1 VNAEADESSGS
12 WGNKAIV
19 AGMAVFGILAPILLI
34 LALALSWG
42 AAASITFGVLTV
54 AIWAGVPLAFNI
66 AAGRVERRD
75 SAREPAEIAQLPA
88 LAARRGLSYM
98 ESNPDLADTLDRFC
112 RSHGQASHVLSGH
125 LGDHP
130 VALCW
135 YERTKAGTQLRS
147 LALLIALPAS
157 MPPLEIQPTL
167 ARELAPG
174 LRREMVHFE
183 DEKFN
188 DCYVVIPTDHSPQA
202 HRYAVDMISQRAI
215 DALLSVK
222 PFFFDIDHEVIRV
235 DGSAVL
241 AADEVEQLL
250 DTAVALTRMIDAVPE
265 FAWKQYGSPA
275 APLPGLTPHQP
286 IG

>member
-1 VNAEADESSGS
+1 MNAEADESSGS
-12 WGNKAIV
+12 WGNTAIV

-42 AAASITFGVLTV
+42 AVASIALGVVTV
-54 AIWAGVPLAFNI
+54 LIWGGVPLAFNI

-75 SAREPAEIAQLPA
+75 AAREPAEIAQLPA
-88 LAARRGLSYM
+88 LAARHSLSYV
-98 ESNPDLADTLDRFC
+98 EFNPDLAGTLDRYW
-112 RSHGQASHVLSGH
+112 RSRGQASHVLSGRI
-125 LGDHP
+125 GNHP

-147 LALLIALPAS
+147 LALLIALPVA
-157 MPPLEIQPTL
+157 MPSLEIQPTL

-174 LRREMVHFE
+174 LRREKVHFE

-188 DCYVVIPTDHSPQA
+188 DCYIVIPAEHSPQA

-241 AADEVEQLL
+241 AADEVENLL
-250 DTAVALTRMIDAVPE
+250 DTAVALTSMIDAVPE
-265 FAWKQYGSPA
+265 FAWEQYGSPA
-275 APLPGLTPHQP
+275 ESLPGLT
-286 IG
+286 